1 MFNVKTLG
9 QVFTPQEIVAEMLQL
24 RKNFGRVLEPSCGNG
39 AFFKEIPNCIGIE
52 IDPSHCPENALNIDF
67 FDYSIQ
73 EKFDT
78 IIGNPPY
85 VRYQDINDST
95 KGKLHSKIFDSR
107 SNLYLFFIEKC
118 INHLN
123 EGGELIFI
131 TPRDFFKA
139 TSSILLNKFIYESG
153 TITDLIDLGDQSIFK
168 GFSPNCIIFRFEKGN
183 YSRKTNVS
191 KEFIYSNGQ
200 LLFTDNA
207 YPLNFSDIFF
217 VKVGAVSGCDKLFTS
232 EEFGNEEFV
241 CSYTQKTGRTKKMIF
256 NAPHESLLP
265 HKDLLINRKIRIRHL

>member
-39 AFFKEIPNCIGIE
+39 AFFKEIPNGIGIE

-95 KGKLHSKIFDSR
+95 KGKLHS
-107 SNLYLFFIEKC
+107 
-118 INHLN
+118 
-123 EGGELIFI
+123 
-131 TPRDFFKA
+131 
-139 TSSILLNKFIYESG
+139 
-153 TITDLIDLGDQSIFK
+153 
-168 GFSPNCIIFRFEKGN
+168 
-183 YSRKTNVS
+183 
-191 KEFIYSNGQ
+191 
-200 LLFTDNA
+200 
-207 YPLNFSDIFF
+207 
-217 VKVGAVSGCDKLFTS
+217 
-232 EEFGNEEFV
+232 
-241 CSYTQKTGRTKKMIF
+241 
-256 NAPHESLLP
+256 
-265 HKDLLINRKIRIRHL
+265 